1 MLGKNND
8 NMNQQKR
15 GQKFEKYSIKK
26 LKVGAASV
34 LVGAGFFF
42 GYHVEAS
49 EITEPTTVVAP
60 QNNGTEE
67 KEKEKSD
74 VTTPTNTVVAET
86 PKAENAQVTEKN
98 AATEPVATPV
108 SVQTTKLEENVTALQ
123 TQVDRIRSN
132 EKNHKLNKLRD

>member
-8 NMNQQKR
+8 YMNQQKC
-15 GQKFEKYSIKK
+15 GQKFEKYFIKK

-42 GYHVEAS
+42 WYYVEAS
-49 EITEPTTVVAP
+49 EVTETTTVVAT
-60 QNNGTEE
+60 QNNGTE
-67 KEKEKSD
+67 EKEKSD

-98 AATEPVATPV
+98 AVTEPV
-108 SVQTTKLEENVTALQ
+108 TKPAFGAGFLYSNYQSEIRL
-123 TQVDRIRSN
+123 RI
-132 EKNHKLNKLRD
+132 